1 MVRTTGQLA
10 KVTKSN
16 PLLKRGGDTAG
27 LHVAFLK
34 SRPSAAAARTLAGYE
49 FGRDEFVLRG
59 AELYLR
65 YPDGVARSKMSPP
78 LFERALGTPAT
89 VRSWKV
95 VAKVAE
101 LSSG

>member
-10 KVTKSN
+10 KITKSN

-65 YPDGVARSKMSPP
+65 YPDGVARSKMGPP

>member
-1 MVRTTGQLA
+1 
-10 KVTKSN
+10 
-16 PLLKRGGDTAG
+16 
-27 LHVAFLK
+27 
-34 SRPSAAAARTLAGYE
+34 
-49 FGRDEFVLRG
+49 VLRG

-78 LFERALGTPAT
+78 LFERALGRPAT
-89 VRSWKV
+89 VRSWRV